1 MYQALKQIELP
12 AAESVIDFTNKLEV
26 EIAQNGKS
34 SCKDTKAEKVCK
46 RLNIIAKSLHIICL
60 FT

>member
-26 EIAQNGKS
+26 QIAQNGKS
-34 SCKDTKAEKVCK
+34 SCKDTKAEKVCSDSI
-46 RLNIIAKSLHIICL
+46 L
-60 FT
+60 